1 MPHAHYSAALERE
14 FYFSCVKAAEA
25 IGIVSKMFS
34 EFPRQIDGH
43 ALCQHYGLRTHFLD
57 FTQDAYIAGFF
68 ASHSFAAGAWVGRST
83 DVGVIYVLDTAQ
95 VPRSEIYEIGYQPL
109 ARPAA
114 QRGFLLRV
122 PPDLKLLAHPCVT
135 TFYFQHDMRSS
146 KVINDRFANGDVLMP
161 RDDVGEEVFRA
172 IQDRRVSSAAVA
184 AYLSCVPSGDRER
197 VAVSITE
204 RFRGV
209 IPID

>member
-1 MPHAHYSAALERE
+1 
-14 FYFSCVKAAEA
+14 
-25 IGIVSKMFS
+25 
-34 EFPRQIDGH
+34 
-43 ALCQHYGLRTHFLD
+43 
-57 FTQDAYIAGFF
+57 
-68 ASHSFAAGAWVGRST
+68 
-83 DVGVIYVLDTAQ
+83 
-95 VPRSEIYEIGYQPL
+95 
-109 ARPAA
+109 
-114 QRGFLLRV
+114 
-122 PPDLKLLAHPCVT
+122 VT